1 MAKRG
6 RKPKGTIVVITQPEF
21 YFDTTEEDA
30 VVKYLNSNCQKEKN
44 ELFETTL
51 QPAFYKMFEAITNKY
66 SLHQPGE
73 ELSDTINDV
82 VSEVIDKMA
91 GFTPGK
97 GKAYSYIGTICK
109 RYLINKLKK
118 TQREMYNSTPYDDV
132 SSDLIEDER
141 LSYQIYDNV
150 GSDMA
155 QIIKETTFGIGEMI
169 INNIE
174 QKLNDNEILVGKALV
189 GLMENWD
196 DLFANLGSNKF
207 NKSSISL
214 YLKEVTNLSTKD
226 VKSAMRKFKPV
237 YLRTKK
243 EIL

>member
-21 YFDTTEEDA
+21 YFDTIQEDA
-30 VVKYLNSNCQKEKN
+30 VVKYIASNCQKEKK
-44 ELFETTL
+44 ELFENIL

-73 ELSDTINDV
+73 ELEDTINDV
-82 VSEVIDKMA
+82 TSEVIDKMS
-91 GFTPGK
+91 GFKAGK

-109 RYLINKLKK
+109 RYLINKLIK
-118 TQREMYNSTPYDDV
+118 TQREMYNSTAYDDI
-132 SSDLIEDER
+132 SSELIEDER
-141 LSYQIYDNV
+141 LSYQIHDNV

-155 QIIKETTFGIGEMI
+155 EIIKETTFGINELI
-169 INNIE
+169 TNNLE
-174 QKLNDNEILVGKALV
+174 QKLNSNEILVGKALV

-196 DLFANLGSNKF
+196 DLFTSLGSNKF

-214 YLKEVTNLSTKD
+214 YLKEVTNLPLKD
-226 VKSAMRKFKPV
+226 IKSSMRKFKPV